1 MSTENINAPINVDNS
16 LSRKIKRIPN
26 VKLDVEFKEN
36 FLKEDKATFT
46 HRNVESLFIVYKLD
60 TWSQDLNTDV
70 TLNDS
75 LLDAVKLTKKADPD
89 KYSYSD
95 MELDL
100 TLVHFIH
107 FQILIGGKMNEVD
120 NSFSV
125 HTDNKEKDIL
135 ILSRGSTQGLDD
147 NSRS

>member
-1 MSTENINAPINVDNS
+1 MSTENVNASINVDNS

-46 HRNVESLFIVYKLD
+46 HWNVESLFIVYKLD

-75 LLDAVKLTKKADPD
+75 LFGAVKLTKKADPD

-100 TLVHFIH
+100 ILVHFIH
-107 FQILIGGKMNEVD
+107 FQILIGKCYY
-120 NSFSV
+120 FW
-125 HTDNKEKDIL
+125 
-135 ILSRGSTQGLDD
+135 SRQ
-147 NSRS
+147 